1 MSIFICLLGATGALL
16 LFQGLID
23 DGSAPLTK
31 DPIADQLD
39 AAGLGAFRTSRFL
52 GMSLFFGLISM
63 LLMAGLTSS
72 IALAGLSASA
82 AAFSPWVYIR
92 ARAHKRAALMQDE
105 WPDAIAALVAAVRS
119 GSSLPEAMV
128 AAGARAGPYLRGS
141 FDRFTRV
148 YRSSGSFTAAMIAFE
163 QEAADPVADR
173 LSAVLAMTHEVG
185 GTDLVRVLRTLG
197 DFVRADLNVR
207 KEIVARWSWT
217 VSAVRLA
224 ASAPWLVL
232 AMMSIQPEAAR
243 AYASSGGAVVI
254 AAGAVATGMGYRLML
269 RAARLPQQRRLNG

>member
-1 MSIFICLLGATGALL
+1 MSIFICFLGAAGALL

-23 DGSAPLTK
+23 DGSAPPIK
-31 DPIADQLD
+31 DPIAGQLD
-39 AAGLGAFRTSRFL
+39 AAGLGAFRTSRFVGL
-52 GMSLFFGLISM
+52 SLFLGLISM
-63 LLMAGLTSS
+63 LLIAGLTSS
-72 IALAGLSASA
+72 IALAGLSGGA

-92 ARAHKRAALMQDE
+92 ARARKRAALLQDE

-128 AAGARAGPYLRGS
+128 ASGARVGPYLSGS

-207 KEIVARWSWT
+207 REIVARWSWT
-217 VSAVRLA
+217 VSAARLA
-224 ASAPWLVL
+224 AAAPWLVL
-232 AMMSIQPEAAR
+232 VMMSFQPEAAR
-243 AYASSGGAVVI
+243 AYGSSGGAAVI
-254 AAGAVATGMGYRLML
+254 VAGAVATGLGYRLML
-269 RAARLPQQRRLNG
+269 RAARLPQQRRFNG